1 MGKSES
7 DYNLFDWWKKVVIK
21 NYANFEGRARRSE
34 YWHFV
39 LVNILLVIPFYIVLF
54 SFERDVPDFQNVF
67 SGLYAIFFLGMFI
80 PWLAVAVRR
89 LHDLDKSGWY
99 LLIYFIPFGGI
110 VLLVWY
116 FTEGNKFPN
125 KYGDNPK
132 NPGLPEFDFDKP
144 DSQNI

>member
-1 MGKSES
+1 MPKPES
-7 DYNLFDWWKKVVIK
+7 DYNLFNWWVKVVIK

-34 YWHFV
+34 YWYFA
-39 LVNILLVIPFYIVLF
+39 LVNILLIIPFYILLF
-54 SFERDVPDFQNVF
+54 SFDQEFSQFVNVF
-67 SGLYAIFFLGMFI
+67 GALYAIFFLGLFI

-110 VLLVWY
+110 VLLVWF

-125 KYGDNPK
+125 KYGDDPK
-132 NPGLPEFDFDKP
+132 NPGIPDFDFDKHT
-144 DSQNI
+144 